1 MLAVDDERER
11 RMDLR
16 FGLLGA
22 ALVNVLAQPKR
33 PVTPADIMPM
43 LAPAEGREFP
53 TAEELAAKLAGAFG
67 LET

>member
-22 ALVNVLAQPKR
+22 ALVNALARPNS
-33 PVTPADIMPM
+33 PVTPTDIMPL

-53 TAEELAAKLAGAFG
+53 DAEELAAKLTRAFG